1 MARGLRE
8 RQIRDGFLE
17 AKDLPLA
24 NGKTYKRRYDLQ
36 PAQSAKAAGLR
47 YVSDAAL
54 PGIARRRAGGA
65 FRYIAPGGSAVRDRA
80 TLRRIGALAI
90 PPAWEAVWICPR
102 DDGHLQATGRDARGR
117 KQYRY
122 HARWR
127 EVRDETKYGRVVA
140 FARALPRIRRR
151 VDQDLALPGLP
162 REKVLATVVR
172 LLETTFIR
180 VGNEEYARQNAS
192 FGLTTLRDRQ
202 VRVQGSKLK
211 FRFRG
216 KSGVE
221 HAIELSDRRLAAVV
235 RRMQDL
241 PGEELFQ
248 YRDEKGES
256 RVVESHDANDY
267 LREIAG
273 DEFTSKDF
281 RTWAGTVLTAGV
293 LHRAGGAG
301 SATEAKRNI
310 ARAIEEVARQLG
322 NTSAVCRKCYVH
334 PAVLQS
340 YFDGTLA
347 DSLRDRPSESAVIGL
362 LEQRRKLDADA
373 ARRSGANGESLA
385 PLLAR
390 SLSPR
395 KPGRRARSDRW
406 MRPSRKR
413 APPLAA
419 GASRSL

>member
-1 MARGLRE
+1 M
-8 RQIRDGFLE
+8 
-17 AKDLPLA
+17 A

-54 PGIARRRAGGA
+54 PGISRRRAGTA
-65 FRYIAPGGSAVRDRA
+65 FRYIAPGGSVVRERA
-80 TLRRIGALAI
+80 TLKRIGALAI
-90 PPAWEAVWICPR
+90 PPAWETVWICPR

-151 VDQDLALPGLP
+151 VDRDLALPGLP
-162 REKVLATVVR
+162 REKVLAALVR

-202 VRVQGSKLK
+202 VRVRGSKLK

-241 PGEELFQ
+241 AGEELFQ
-248 YRDEKGES
+248 YQDEKGEF
-256 RVVESHDANDY
+256 RVVESLDVNDY

-293 LHRAGGAG
+293 LQRIGRAGSTA
-301 SATEAKRNI
+301 EAKRNI
-310 ARAIEEVARQLG
+310 ARAIDEVARQLG

-334 PAVLQS
+334 PTVLEC

-347 DSLRDRPSESAVIGL
+347 NSLRGRARESAVIAL
-362 LEQRRKLDADA
+362 LEQRQKRDAETE
-373 ARRSGANGESLA
+373 RRSGANGESLA

-390 SLSPR
+390 SLASR
-395 KPGRRARSDRW
+395 KPARGARGGRW
-406 MRPSRKR
+406 MRSSRKR
-413 APPLAA
+413 APALAA
-419 GASRSL
+419 GAS

>member
-1 MARGLRE
+1 
-8 RQIRDGFLE
+8 
-17 AKDLPLA
+17 LA
-24 NGKTYKRRYDLQ
+24 NGKTYKLRYDLQ

-47 YVSDAAL
+47 YVSDGAL
-54 PGIARRRAGGA
+54 PGISRRRAGTT
-65 FRYIAPGGSAVRDRA
+65 FRYLAPGGRVVRERA
-80 TLRRIGALAI
+80 TLKRIGALAI

-151 VDQDLALPGLP
+151 VDRDLALPGLP
-162 REKVLATVVR
+162 REKVLAAVVR

-241 PGEELFQ
+241 AGEELFQ
-248 YRDEKGES
+248 YQDEKGEF
-256 RVVESHDANDY
+256 RVVESLDVNDY
-267 LREIAG
+267 LRESAG

-293 LHRAGGAG
+293 LQRIG
-301 SATEAKRNI
+301 SADGATEAKRNI
-310 ARAIEEVARQLG
+310 VRAIDEVARQLG

-334 PAVLQS
+334 PTVLEC

-347 DSLRDRPSESAVIGL
+347 DSLRGRSRESAVIAL
-362 LEQRRKLDADA
+362 LEQRQKRDADA

-390 SLSPR
+390 SLASR
-395 KPGRRARSDRW
+395 KPARGARGGRW
-406 MRPSRKR
+406 MRSSKKR
-413 APPLAA
+413 ASALAA
-419 GASRSL
+419 GAS